1 MSQTKGKKG
10 KTKSN
15 SPTKTGNGGVK
26 EDRIIDFD
34 EGKVKMTI
42 KTLIWIIGSCLTIG
56 FFAGKY
62 FEKIMNNIER
72 NSLETSHI
80 ESKDTIQVNKVQLTS
95 TPPVDN
101 IIIPKEVSTQ

>member
-15 SPTKTGNGGVK
+15 SPTKTGNGGIK

-42 KTLIWIIGSCLTIG
+42 KTLIWIVGSCLTIG

-72 NSLETSHI
+72 TSAETSRLEPKDIIQI
-80 ESKDTIQVNKVQLTS
+80 EKIQVTS
-95 TPPVDN
+95 TPLDN
-101 IIIPKEVSTQ
+101 ITIPKEVTTK